1 MTQKQNTTDALTNIE
16 KRSITGLASIFALRM
31 LGLFMIFPVFSVA
44 ANQYHGATP
53 FLIGIAI
60 GAYGLTQA
68 IFQVPFG
75 MLSDRIGRKKVITL
89 GLLLFALG
97 SVVAA
102 MASSIELVILG
113 RLLQGSGAISAA
125 AMALTADLT
134 RDEHRTK
141 AMATIG
147 ISIGLS
153 FSLALAFG
161 ALLEGVLGLAGIFWL
176 TAILALLGIAIL
188 HLFIPTPE
196 GLTTH
201 RDMAP
206 IPTQLRT
213 VLSNSHIMRLVLSI
227 LMLHLILTMS
237 FYGLPIALE
246 QAGIASTAQAGV
258 YLPILLLAFIS
269 MIPLIV
275 VAEKKRKMKPVFLAT
290 ISLLLVTQLIWSQVN
305 TSFAIL
311 FGLWLFFTA
320 FNLLEATLPSMMSK
334 LSPLENKGTALGV
347 YATAQFIGVFIG
359 GSLGGV
365 LYKYYDLHGLFLC
378 GVILSA
384 VWLLIVLPMQPPRH
398 LTTKIIQLTP
408 PIDPQQITT
417 QLNAINGV
425 IETMIVSSEKVAYVK
440 YIPEQVDSDA
450 LNGFST

>member
-125 AMALTADLT
+125 TMALTADLT

-246 QAGIASTAQAGV
+246 QAGIASTAQASV

-275 VAEKKRKMKPVFLAT
+275 VAEKKRKMKPVFLT
-290 ISLLLVTQLIWSQVN
+290 MISLLLVTQLIWSQVN

-359 GSLGGV
+359 GSLGGL

-384 VWLLIVLPMQPPRH
+384 VWLLVVLPMQPPRH

-408 PIDPQQITT
+408 PIDPQQITA

>member
-125 AMALTADLT
+125 TMALTADLT

-147 ISIGLS
+147 
-153 FSLALAFG
+153 
-161 ALLEGVLGLAGIFWL
+161 
-176 TAILALLGIAIL
+176 
-188 HLFIPTPE
+188 
-196 GLTTH
+196 
-201 RDMAP
+201 
-206 IPTQLRT
+206 
-213 VLSNSHIMRLVLSI
+213 
-227 LMLHLILTMS
+227 
-237 FYGLPIALE
+237 
-246 QAGIASTAQAGV
+246 
-258 YLPILLLAFIS
+258 
-269 MIPLIV
+269 
-275 VAEKKRKMKPVFLAT
+275 
-290 ISLLLVTQLIWSQVN
+290 
-305 TSFAIL
+305 
-311 FGLWLFFTA
+311 
-320 FNLLEATLPSMMSK
+320 
-334 LSPLENKGTALGV
+334 
-347 YATAQFIGVFIG
+347 
-359 GSLGGV
+359 
-365 LYKYYDLHGLFLC
+365 
-378 GVILSA
+378 
-384 VWLLIVLPMQPPRH
+384 
-398 LTTKIIQLTP
+398 
-408 PIDPQQITT
+408 
-417 QLNAINGV
+417 
-425 IETMIVSSEKVAYVK
+425 
-440 YIPEQVDSDA
+440 
-450 LNGFST
+450 